1 MYTYNSVDQ
10 QIVDQRVQEFQLQT
24 QQFLAGEMAEDV
36 FRPLRLQNGLYI
48 QRHAPMLRVA
58 IPYGVLSSKQLRMLA
73 QIADRYDRGY
83 GHFTTRQNMQFNWI
97 QLAEVP
103 DILRDLATV
112 QMHAIQTSGNCIR
125 NVTIDPLTDIS
136 SDSEVDVR
144 PYAELLRQWSTDHPE
159 FLYLPRKFKIAIN
172 GAREDRAAILAHDI
186 GLQLRIENK
195 KTVVDI
201 FCGGGLGRTPIIGKQ
216 VFTSIPEPQILA
228 YLEAILR
235 VYNEAGRRDNKYK
248 ARIKILLKALGV
260 EAFREKVTNELNRLE
275 IEYETKSWLT
285 DIKNRITKLKFHAD
299 NMPDYSIDKEEARW
313 RRRNTQ
319 THVEANYSI
328 VFIPL
333 KDFGEVPGDISSD
346 KMRALADLA
355 DQYSFGQIRS
365 THRQN
370 LVFPHVAKSELS
382 NLYQSL
388 KKLSLVRPNYNLASD
403 MICCPGFD
411 FCSLANAEAIGV
423 AKAIDKR
430 LSEDNNDEAP
440 LSINLSGCMNACGHH
455 HIAGIGLLGVDK
467 DGEDWYQITLG
478 GSSIKD
484 AHIGRIIGRSI
495 AKEQV
500 PEAVNKIVTV
510 FQALRSAEESMP
522 ELIDRVGLK
531 PFKEA
536 VYG

>member
-10 QIVDQRVQEFQLQT
+10 AIVDQRVTEFKNQT
-24 QQFLAGEMAEDV
+24 QEYLDGDLSEEE

-58 IPYGVLSSKQLRMLA
+58 IPYGVLSTAQLRMLA
-73 QIADRYDRGY
+73 QVAERYDRGY
-83 GHFTTRQNMQFNWI
+83 GHFTTRQNMQFNWVK
-97 QLAEVP
+97 LAEVP
-103 DILRDLATV
+103 DILAELATV

-125 NVTIDPLTDIS
+125 NVTIDPLTDIAV
-136 SDSEVDVR
+136 DSEVDVR
-144 PYAELLRQWSTDHPE
+144 VYAELLRQWSTEHPE

-172 GAREDRAAILAHDI
+172 GAKEDRAAILAHDI
-186 GLQLRIENK
+186 GLQARLEKQKI
-195 KTVVDI
+195 VFDI
-201 FCGGGLGRTPIIGKQ
+201 YCGGGLGRTPIIGKE
-216 VFTSIPEPQILA
+216 VFSSIQEESLLD

-248 ARIKILLKALGV
+248 ARIKILVKALGV
-260 EAFREKVTNELNRLE
+260 DAFRKKVIDELNSMQITYQGSDWIEAIRTQIANPIYKASHQQTQSLSEEE
-275 IEYETKSWLT
+275 I
-285 DIKNRITKLKFHAD
+285 I
-299 NMPDYSIDKEEARW
+299 W
-313 RRRNTQ
+313 RNQNTQ
-319 THVEANYSI
+319 MHKQEGYRI

-333 KDFGEVPGDISSD
+333 KSQGKVPGDISAEEM
-346 KMRALADLA
+346 KQLADLS
-355 DQYSFGQIRS
+355 DKYSFGQLRT

-370 LVFPHVAKSELS
+370 IVLPHVAESDLGE
-382 NLYQSL
+382 LYQAL
-388 KKLSLVRPNYNLASD
+388 KALAMVRPNYNLASD

-423 AKAIDKR
+423 AQNIDKK
-430 LSEDNNDEAP
+430 LSQNQNDKAP
-440 LSINLSGCMNACGHH
+440 LSINISGCMNACGHH

-495 AKEQV
+495 QKEKV
-500 PEAVNKIVTV
+500 PEAVNSIVSV
-510 FQALRSAEESMP
+510 FEKTRRENESMP
-522 ELIDRVGLK
+522 ELVDRVGLA